1 MLLICYSNIV
11 IDRYRTYQPVYNRPR
26 QNKRPPKKHRGRRL
40 IVLVSMVVIGLLGYK
55 LITEDSNKS
64 NATEQPTKQQT
75 VRKKV
80 EAVPISDNTWN
91 DMKTKVDAIIAAN
104 PAINI
109 GVSVIDDKTGVKQD
123 YGLQEPYHGASTT
136 KVLTAAAFLHQV
148 EQGKYTL
155 NTSLGGRSANEH
167 LRLMLNRSNNESWAA
182 LNSAVG
188 YSQLTAYAH
197 ENGINSYQ
205 YIGNLMKPSDQAL
218 LLQKVYGRK
227 LVNEEHTALMLGY
240 MQNTNNEDMIP
251 VVAPASSTFYHKYGQ
266 LDDRLHDGAI
276 IDYKKRPLII
286 VVYTKGG
293 GNAYGAIYNARIQLI
308 QTISKTI
315 IDTFYAS
322 N

>member
-1 MLLICYSNIV
+1 MQYSGNV
-11 IDRYRTYQPVYNRPR
+11 NDRYRTYQPVYNRPR
-26 QNKRPPKKHRGRRL
+26 HKRQPPKKHRGRRFLVFIIL
-40 IVLVSMVVIGLLGYK
+40 ISVGFYGYLHFFK
-55 LITEDSNKS
+55 NTDA
-64 NATEQPTKQQT
+64 ATNVEQT
-75 VRKKV
+75 VKKVVKKKKV

-91 DMKTKVDAIIAAN
+91 DMRTKVDAIIAAN
-104 PAINI
+104 PGINI

-123 YGLQEPYHGASTT
+123 YGLQDPYHGASTT

-155 NTSLGGRSANEH
+155 STPLGGRSANEH

-188 YSQLTAYAH
+188 YSQLTNYAH
-197 ENGINSYQ
+197 ENGIASYQ

-227 LVNEEHTALMLGY
+227 LVNDEHTSLMLGY

-251 VVAPASSTFYHKYGQ
+251 VVAPAGSTFYHKYGQ

-276 IDYKKRPLII
+276 IDYKKRPLILVI
-286 VVYTKGG
+286 YTKGG
-293 GNAYGAIYNARIQLI
+293 GNAYGTIYTARTQLI
-308 QTISKTI
+308 QTISKTV
-315 IDTFYAS
+315 IDTFYKIPAA

>member
-1 MLLICYSNIV
+1 MITLF
-11 IDRYRTYQPVYNRPR
+11 
-26 QNKRPPKKHRGRRL
+26 
-40 IVLVSMVVIGLLGYK
+40 GYK
-55 LITEDSNKS
+55 YLNSNS
-64 NATEQPTKQQT
+64 GGSATAEQPQKKK
-75 VRKKV
+75 VVKKKV

-91 DMKTKVDAIIAAN
+91 DMRTKVDTIIAAN

-136 KVLTAAAFLHQV
+136 KVLTAVAFLHQV

-155 NTSLGGRSANEH
+155 NTQLGGRTANDH
-167 LRLMLNRSNNESWAA
+167 LRLMLNQSNNTSWAA

-251 VVAPASSTFYHKYGQ
+251 VVAPAGATFYHKYGQ
-266 LDDRLHDGAI
+266 LEDRLHDGAI
-276 IDYKKRPLII
+276 IDYKKRPLILVI
-286 VVYTKGG
+286 YTKGG
-293 GNAYGAIYNARIQLI
+293 GNTFGTTYTARTQLI
-308 QTISKTI
+308 QTISKTV
-315 IDTFYAS
+315 IDTFYKIPAT

>member
-1 MLLICYSNIV
+1 MN
-11 IDRYRTYQPVYNRPR
+11 DRYRTYQPVYNRPR
-26 QNKRPPKKHRGRRL
+26 QNKREPKKHRGRRL
-40 IVLVSMVVIGLLGYK
+40 LVLISLIILGLAGYK
-55 LITEDSNKS
+55 LFVVGSNKS
-64 NATEQPTKQQT
+64 NATEQATEKKT
-75 VRKKV
+75 VKKKV

-91 DMKTKVDAIIAAN
+91 DMRAKVDAIIAAN
-104 PAINI
+104 PSINI
-109 GVSVIDDKTGVKQD
+109 GVSVIDNKTGVKQD
-123 YGLQEPYHGASTT
+123 YGLQDPYHGASTT
-136 KVLTAAAFLHQV
+136 KVLTAAAFLYQV

-155 NTSLGGRSANEH
+155 NTPLGGRSANEH

-188 YSQLTAYAH
+188 YSQLTNYAH
-197 ENGINSYQ
+197 ENGIASYQ
-205 YIGNLMKPSDQAL
+205 YVGNLMKPSDQAL

-251 VVAPASSTFYHKYGQ
+251 VVAPAGSTFYHKYGQ

>member
-1 MLLICYSNIV
+1 M

-26 QNKRPPKKHRGRRL
+26 QNKRAPKKHIGRRL
-40 IVLVSMVVIGLLGYK
+40 VVLISILILGTIGFKYFIL
-55 LITEDSNKS
+55 DSSKS
-64 NATEQPTKQQT
+64 NATDQPIGKK
-75 VRKKV
+75 VVKKKV
-80 EAVPISDNTWN
+80 EAVPISDNTWS
-91 DMKTKVDAIIAAN
+91 DMRAKVDAIIAAN

-155 NTSLGGRSANEH
+155 NTVLGGRSANEH

-188 YSQLTAYAH
+188 YSQLTSYAH
-197 ENGINSYQ
+197 ENGIASYQ

-218 LLQKVYGRK
+218 LLQKVYDRK
-227 LVNEEHTALMLGY
+227 LVNEEHTTLMLSY

-251 VVAPASSTFYHKYGQ
+251 VVVPAGATFYHKYGQ
-266 LDDRLHDGAI
+266 LEDRLHDGAI
-276 IDYKKRPLII
+276 IDYKKRPLILVI
-286 VVYTKGG
+286 YTKGG
-293 GNAYGAIYNARIQLI
+293 GNTFGTTYTAHTQLI
-308 QTISKTI
+308 QSIAKEVVN
-315 IDTFYAS
+315 TFYKIP
-322 N
+322 

>member
-1 MLLICYSNIV
+1 M
-11 IDRYRTYQPVYNRPR
+11 IDRYRTYQPVYNRSR
-26 QNKRPPKKHRGRRL
+26 ASKRKPKKHRGRRL
-40 IVLVSMVVIGLLGYK
+40 IVLIGLIIIG
-55 LITEDSNKS
+55 LIGFKYFIANSSKS
-64 NATEQPTKQQT
+64 NATEQPAKQK
-75 VRKKV
+75 VAKKKV
-80 EAVPISDNTWN
+80 EAVPISDNTWD
-91 DMKTKVDAIIAAN
+91 DMRAKVDAIIAAN

-155 NTSLGGRSANEH
+155 NTPLGGRTANEH

-197 ENGINSYQ
+197 ENGINSYE

-227 LVNEEHTALMLGY
+227 LVNEEHTALMLSY

-251 VVAPASSTFYHKYGQ
+251 VVAPAGATFYHKYGQ
-266 LDDRLHDGAI
+266 LEDRLHDGAI
-276 IDYKKRPLII
+276 IDYKKRPLILVI
-286 VVYTKGG
+286 YTKGG
-293 GNAYGAIYNARIQLI
+293 GNTFGTTYTAHTQLI
-308 QTISKTI
+308 QSLAREVVN
-315 IDTFYAS
+315 TFYKIP
-322 N
+322 